1 MDMKKLYKDFQ
12 EYVKNM
18 TKEDTKNNIKE
29 AIEHS
34 KNSFKEK
41 E

>member
-18 TKEDTKNNIKE
+18 TKEDIKNNIKE

-34 KNSFKEK
+34 KNNIKEK